1 MRFAIDAT
9 SIPRQMAGA
18 GVYTYNLIRAL
29 AAIDHENEYVV
40 FTKSDAFDD
49 LSRDEPLFRTVRV
62 STRSR
67 PARLLWEQLA
77 LPVHLRRRRIDVLHS
92 PHHTTPLVVAGC
104 RRVITFHDLT
114 FFLLADR
121 YPRSRV
127 LYFRTVSRATARV
140 ADALICPSQ
149 AVRDDIV
156 RILHVPPEKVR
167 AIAEAAGP
175 EFQPIKDKAALERL
189 RTRLALPKRF
199 ILSVGS
205 LEPGKNRAA
214 LIKAF
219 AGLRKRGLG
228 QKLVVAG
235 QRAWKYEADLALAG
249 ELGIEGDVLFTGYVP
264 PEEMPALYNAA
275 ELFVFPSLYEGFGLP
290 VIEAMACGVPVVAS
304 NLSAIPEVAGEA
316 ALLVDPRD
324 VEQLCDAMERLL
336 RDKRLQAALRKR
348 GLERAQGFSWERA
361 ARETIAVY
369 EETAR
374 KP

>member
-18 GVYTYNLIRAL
+18 GVYTYNLIRAV
-29 AAIDHENEYVV
+29 AAVDRENEYTV
-40 FTKSDAFDD
+40 FTKGSAFDD
-49 LSRDEPLFRTVRV
+49 LNRDEPLFRTVRV

-77 LPVHLRRRRIDVLHS
+77 LPVHLRRRKIDVLHS
-92 PHHTTPLVVAGC
+92 PHHTAPMVVAGS

-121 YPRSRV
+121 YPRSRL
-127 LYFRTVSRATARV
+127 LYFRAVSRATARV

-156 RILHVPPEKVR
+156 RILHVRPEKVHP
-167 AIAEAAGP
+167 IAEAAAP
-175 EFQPIKDKAALERL
+175 EFQPIKDKAALEKL
-189 RTRLALPKRF
+189 RTRYALPERF
-199 ILSVGS
+199 ILNVGS
-205 LEPGKNRAA
+205 LEPGKNRTT
-214 LIKAF
+214 LLKAY
-219 AGLRKRGLG
+219 AGLRKRGLE

-235 QRAWKYEADLALAG
+235 QRAWKYEDDLALAE

-275 ELFVFPSLYEGFGLP
+275 DLFVFPSLYEGFGLP

-324 VEQLCDAMERLL
+324 VEQLCDAMERVL
-336 RDKRLQAALRKR
+336 RDKRLQGALRRR

-369 EETAR
+369 QETAN

>member
-18 GVYTYNLIRAL
+18 GVYTYNLIRAV
-29 AAIDHENEYVV
+29 ATVDQENEYVV
-40 FTKSDAFDD
+40 FTRSDAFDD
-49 LSRDEPLFRTVRV
+49 LNRDEPPFRTVRV

-77 LPVHLRRRRIDVLHS
+77 LPVHLRRQKIDALHS
-92 PHHTTPLVVAGC
+92 PHHTAPMVVAGC

-121 YPRSRV
+121 YPRSRL
-127 LYFRTVSRATARV
+127 LYFRAVSWATARA

-156 RILHVPPEKVR
+156 RILHVRPEKVHP
-167 AIAEAAGP
+167 IAEAAAP

-189 RTRLALPKRF
+189 RAGHTLPERF

-205 LEPGKNRAA
+205 LEPGKNRAT
-214 LIKAF
+214 LIKAYS
-219 AGLRKRGLG
+219 GLRKRGLE

-235 QRAWKYEADLALAG
+235 QRAWKYEDDLALVE
-249 ELGIEGDVLFTGYVP
+249 ELGIKGDVLFTGYVLP
-264 PEEMPALYNAA
+264 AEMPALYNAA

-324 VEQLCDAMERLL
+324 VDQLCDAMERVLH
-336 RDKRLQAALRKR
+336 DKRLQGALRRR

-369 EETAR
+369 QETAG